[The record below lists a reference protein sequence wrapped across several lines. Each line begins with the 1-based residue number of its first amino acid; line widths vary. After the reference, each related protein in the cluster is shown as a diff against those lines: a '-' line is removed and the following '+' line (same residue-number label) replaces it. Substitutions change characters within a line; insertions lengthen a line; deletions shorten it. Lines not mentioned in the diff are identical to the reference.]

1 MKSYILKQAGS
12 IKNLLLEELPIPEL
26 ANNEV
31 LIQVRT
37 ISINPV
43 DVKTRSGNALYSTL
57 KHFTPLVLGWD
68 ISGTIIAKGKL
79 ASKFNVGD
87 DVFGMI
93 NFIGH
98 GRAYAE
104 YVASPENQLAIKPAN
119 ISHEEA
125 AAATLS
131 ALTAWQA
138 LTRHVSIIPGDR
150 ILIHAASGGVGHYAV
165 QIARY
170 LGAHVTGTSS
180 AVNKDFVI
188 NLGANEHIDYR
199 TQKFEEVENNF
210 DIILETIGGDNFI
223 RSLDVLNKNGIIIN
237 LIPDAETQ
245 LDTSKV
251 EHSTLEVARQRDL
264 KALYFPVTS
273 NGSDMQHIALLLEKG
288 ILKSHISQTYTFN
301 QLPQAHTQIESGRTK
316 GKIVIVL

>member
-1 MKSYILKQAGS
+1 MKSYILKQAGT

-31 LIQVRT
+31 LIHVKA

-43 DVKTRSGNALYSTL
+43 DVKTRAGNALYSTL

-68 ISGTIIAKGKL
+68 ISGTVVAKGKDVL
-79 ASKFNVGD
+79 KFDVGD

-98 GRAYAE
+98 GRGYAE
-104 YVASPENQLAIKPAN
+104 YVVSPEDQLAIKPAN
-119 ISHEEA
+119 ISHKEA
-125 AAATLS
+125 AAATLA

-138 LTRHVSIIPGDR
+138 LTKHVSITPGDR

-165 QIARY
+165 QIARH
-170 LGAHVTGTSS
+170 LGAYVTGTSS
-180 AVNKDFVI
+180 AMNKDFVM

-223 RSLDVLNKNGIIIN
+223 RSLNVLNKNGVIIN
-237 LIPDAETQ
+237 LIPDDQSQ
-245 LDTSKV
+245 LDRSKV
-251 EHSTLEVARQRDL
+251 KHSTLEAAKERDL
-264 KALYFPVTS
+264 EALYFPVTS
-273 NGSDMQHIALLLEKG
+273 NGSDMQHIASLLERG
-288 ILKSHISQTYTFN
+288 ILKSHISHTYTFD

-316 GKIVIVL
+316 GKVVVVL